1 MDGERVLVRGPC
13 VASPHHAPARDGE
26 RVLVRCSSP
35 GITKKNTPAMERERV
50 LMRHTRPA
58 SPKKTHLPWRG
69 SAS

>member
-1 MDGERVLVRGPC
+1 MDGERVLVRCPD
-13 VASPHHAPARDGE
+13 VASPHDAPARDGE
-26 RVLVRCSSP
+26 RVLVRCPSP